1 MTDLLIATII
11 TGFAVTYILELLDLS
26 ILGEFIGK
34 SNINIFF
41 ALPLSFGGMYVF
53 YQFDKL
59 LFVTVPAATFV
70 SLMLGKYLNKPT
82 VVSQQRLPRL

>member
-1 MTDLLIATII
+1 MTDLLLATVI

-26 ILGEFIGK
+26 ILGAWLGK

-53 YQFDKL
+53 YQLDKL

>member
-1 MTDLLIATII
+1 MTDLLLATII
-11 TGFAVTYILELLDLS
+11 TGFAVTYIIELLDLS
-26 ILGEFIGK
+26 ILGEWIGK
-34 SNINIFF
+34 SNINVFF

-53 YQFDKL
+53 YQLDKL
-59 LFVTVPAATFV
+59 LFVTVPAATFI

>member
-1 MTDLLIATII
+1 MTDLLIATLL

-26 ILGEFIGK
+26 YLGAWLGK

-53 YQFDKL
+53 YEIDKL
-59 LFVTVPAATFV
+59 LLVTVPAATFV
-70 SLMLGKYLNKPT
+70 SLVLGKYLNKPT
-82 VVSQQRLPRL
+82 VVAQQRLPRL